1 VIDETIDPHQL
12 RLRTWVNGELR
23 QDSSTDDLIF
33 DCYELVEFLSTAFTL
48 EAGDVILTG
57 TPSGVGFAQRPPAR
71 LAPGD
76 KVKVD
81 IERLGWIENDV
92 IEEPDWAARF

>member
-1 VIDETIDPHQL
+1 
-12 RLRTWVNGELR
+12 
-23 QDSSTDDLIF
+23 
-33 DCYELVEFLSTAFTL
+33 
-48 EAGDVILTG
+48 LTG

-71 LAPGD
+71 LTPGD